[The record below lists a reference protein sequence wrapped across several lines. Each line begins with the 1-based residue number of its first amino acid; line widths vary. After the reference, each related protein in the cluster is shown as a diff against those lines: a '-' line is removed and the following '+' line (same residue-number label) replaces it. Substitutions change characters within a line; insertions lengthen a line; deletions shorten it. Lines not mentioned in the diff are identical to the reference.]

1 MLRPTTG
8 VFFRRTVVDV
18 AAKANF
24 TSPPSVSAKIPAPA
38 HAAAEVLPDQPN
50 FFLKPVVLAAAA
62 TSIPGA
68 LRAAVIK
75 GPSTATAHPSGS
87 LPPGAHAPTARPGGP
102 LHVRINKAYT
112 YSDPPPGVAAP
123 AGAAD
128 VRAAHRKP
136 RATPREFDSAEERMA
151 TKVEGQI

>member
-8 VFFRRTVVDV
+8 VFLRRTVVDV

-68 LRAAVIK
+68 LRAAVIG

-123 AGAAD
+123 AGAAARGSFKR
-128 VRAAHRKP
+128 V
-136 RATPREFDSAEERMA
+136 
-151 TKVEGQI
+151 Q